1 MSRARTGLLLG
12 LLAALACRRL
22 EYRCE
27 QDTDCAIE
35 DRPLGTCEPNGWCSY
50 AHDECPSG
58 RLYGDLVGDGL
69 ARTCVPIDGDEGSS
83 GASSGASSSSGSG

>member
-1 MSRARTGLLLG
+1 MSRARIGLTLG
-12 LLAALACRRL
+12 LSAALACGRL

-27 QDTDCAIE
+27 RDTDCAIE
-35 DRPLGTCEPNGWCSY
+35 DRPLGTCEPTGWCSY

-69 ARTCVPIDGDEGSS
+69 ARTCVPIDESDGSS
-83 GASSGASSSSGSG
+83 SSSSSSSSSG